1 MAQLVMDSF
10 FKDDPFFD
18 QARLLWPP
26 QRTSCSRLREDFMRR
41 RAQLVEGLCSDLQDG
56 LLSELREGLQ
66 TDLFKTI
73 DRLHSSASRS
83 RFESP
88 SAEQRNLPLTVNTQG
103 FSPEDV
109 TVTLSGKKLEVMAAK
124 RAEVSQSAA
133 TSSSTSSSSSSASQ
147 SQKQGFIQRVTL
159 PEHVDMAAITCSMG
173 EDGLLH
179 IEAPENQQE
188 TSEEQ
193 IVPIRFR
200 TSLDVLISKT
210 STADSSSEKSTN
222 N

>member
-1 MAQLVMDSF
+1 MSSA
-10 FKDDPFFD
+10 DDPFFD

-124 RAEVSQSAA
+124 RAEVSQSA
-133 TSSSTSSSSSSASQ
+133 